1 MNNQSSP
8 KWSTSKVAA
17 TAILALCLIT
27 FALVDEET
35 NASQYLGVGGRRSL
49 KEVAQKEEEEVLKEK
64 KKKQLSRAIQRR
76 KQLRRARILAG
87 EQLPKNPTQNL
98 APAAGVDDGVQTE
111 KDLSYPWAQTNLVP
125 LTSSPNPGR
134 EQAVFWHIPKSAG
147 TTMKSLFQCLEQ
159 MSYIVSKPN
168 KIAVAKEYKVV
179 PSQKWDILFTM
190 SPSAVIQTL
199 LSEEHPGRVVAMFR
213 NPVERL
219 VSKFLQSGLSNC
231 TSPAA

>member
-1 MNNQSSP
+1 M
-8 KWSTSKVAA
+8 
-17 TAILALCLIT
+17 
-27 FALVDEET
+27 
-35 NASQYLGVGGRRSL
+35 SQ
-49 KEVAQKEEEEVLKEK
+49 
-64 KKKQLSRAIQRR
+64 AIQRHKR
-76 KQLRRARILAG
+76 LRRTRILAR
-87 EQLPKNPTQNL
+87 EQLPKNPTQKL
-98 APAAGVDDGVQTE
+98 APAAGVDDGVDTE
-111 KDLSYPWAQTNLVP
+111 KDLTYPWAQTNLVP

-199 LSEEHPGRVVAMFR
+199 LSEEHPGRVLSMFR
-213 NPVERL
+213 HPVERL
-219 VSKFLQSGLSNC
+219 ISKFYYLQ
-231 TSPAA
+231 TA